1 MNRQGSPWGSVVA
14 AAVLVA
20 AAAVVAW
27 WYVSH
32 RPAVTPANA
41 PAISEPAPTASA
53 APAIRYP
60 IGDAANSVPA
70 SAATAPLPA
79 LDGSDAAIVDA
90 LSSVPG
96 AAGLRDLLLAQG
108 VIPHFVAT
116 VDALPRHTI
125 GSSILP
131 MHTPSGAFAVA
142 QNGNAPTIAPANYAR
157 YDAYMRVAA
166 AINTRALVGWYVR
179 WYPLFQQAYRD
190 LGYPNGYF
198 NDRAIAAIDDMLGAP
213 EPASAPALTPAEHGL
228 YAFADPALES
238 LSVGQKLMIR
248 VGPQNE
254 ARLKA
259 KLRAIR
265 AALTGRMPARD
276 VPSGTSATG
285 DATG

>member
-1 MNRQGSPWGSVVA
+1 MNRQGSPWSSVAA

-27 WYVSH
+27 WYFSH
-32 RPAVTPANA
+32 RPTETSTTAPVASASA
-41 PAISEPAPTASA
+41 PAASA
-53 APAIRYP
+53 APAIRHP
-60 IGDAANSVPA
+60 IGDAATPVPA

-79 LDGSDAAIVDA
+79 LDGSDAAVIDA
-90 LSSVPG
+90 LSSLPG

-108 VIPHFVAT
+108 VIPHLVAT
-116 VDALPRHTI
+116 VDALPRHSI
-125 GSSILP
+125 GSSIVPL
-131 MHTPSGAFAVA
+131 HTPPGTFTVA
-142 QNGNAPTIAPANYAR
+142 RTGDAIAIAPANYAR
-157 YDAYMRVAA
+157 YDAYMQVADVIDA
-166 AINTRALVGWYVR
+166 RALVGWYAR

-198 NDRAIAAIDDMLGAP
+198 NDRVIAAIDDMLGAP
-213 EPASAPALTPAEHGL
+213 EPAAAPALAPAEHGL

-248 VGPQNE
+248 VGPRNE

-265 AALTGRMPARD
+265 AALTGRLPARD
-276 VPSGTSATG
+276 VPSGTSAAG
-285 DATG
+285 DTAG